1 MGGALLL
8 AALACSTCST
18 DDPPFVAGPMEAC
31 AEAGD
36 EDGNGAADCDDPA
49 CADTPVCKPVC
60 GDGVKAGDEQCDDG
74 QGAVGD
80 SCDST
85 CRPASITYVKA
96 SNTDS
101 GDFFGR
107 SIALSADGSTLAIG
121 ALGEASAATGVG
133 GDQVDN
139 RAYGAGAVYVF
150 TRSGGTWA
158 QEAYVKASNS
168 ERADYFGASLALS
181 ADGSTLAVG
190 SPDEDSAA
198 NGVGGDQA
206 DNSANDAGAVY
217 VFTRSGGTWAQEAY
231 VKASNSERYD
241 YFGASLALS
250 ANGSTLAVGA
260 TGEASAF
267 RGDQMDNSASEAGAV
282 YVFMRHRGT
291 WAQQAYVKAP
301 SIDRSDAFGSRVALS
316 SDGATLAVTA
326 VRESS
331 AATGVNG
338 DSNDNSGWS
347 SGAGYIFTLAGTTW
361 TRKAYLKAS
370 NAEAFDFLGR
380 GLALSGD
387 GATVVFGTGYERSAA
402 TGRDGDQLDNSQP
415 GAGAAYVFGRSGI
428 TWRQRAYVKAT
439 NTWTGD
445 LFGNDLALSADG
457 STLAVGASSED
468 SGAVGVGGDQA
479 NDRTVG
485 AGAVYVYR

>member
-1 MGGALLL
+1 M
-8 AALACSTCST
+8 CIR
-18 DDPPFVAGPMEAC
+18 D
-31 AEAGD
+31 
-36 EDGNGAADCDDPA
+36 
-49 CADTPVCKPVC
+49 
-60 GDGVKAGDEQCDDG
+60 
-74 QGAVGD
+74 
-80 SCDST
+80 
-85 CRPASITYVKA
+85 R
-96 SNTDS
+96 
-101 GDFFGR
+101 
-107 SIALSADGSTLAIG
+107 
-121 ALGEASAATGVG
+121 
-133 GDQVDN
+133 
-139 RAYGAGAVYVF
+139 
-150 TRSGGTWA
+150 
-158 QEAYVKASNS
+158 
-168 ERADYFGASLALS
+168 
-181 ADGSTLAVG
+181 
-190 SPDEDSAA
+190 
-198 NGVGGDQA
+198 
-206 DNSANDAGAVY
+206 
-217 VFTRSGGTWAQEAY
+217 FTRSGGTWAQEAY

-250 ANGSTLAVGA
+250 ANGSTLAVGS

-267 RGDQMDNSASEAGAV
+267 RGDQMDNSANEAGAV

-338 DSNDNSGWS
+338 DSEDNSGWS